1 MLQRCVAR
9 EQSLF
14 PLAETASVT
23 AAFGAVRDACMASI
37 VRPAT
42 QDQLFNT
49 GASWASCAAIV
60 LYTAY
65 ALFAVNQPAG
75 PA

>member
-1 MLQRCVAR
+1 MLQRGCGSSR
-9 EQSLF
+9 CF
-14 PLAETASVT
+14 PWLKTALVT

-37 VRPAT
+37 VSPAT

-49 GASWASCAAIV
+49 GASWANCAGIV

-65 ALFAVNQPAG
+65 ALSAVNQLGG